1 MGRKR
6 RLPGLTVKD
15 GYMRHPFDIENHV
28 ETSGLVHGR
37 DLKTGHA
44 HDRHSTAYYGIAPS
58 VLTQL
63 CARWRGMP
71 LKAPP
76 YDYSFID
83 LGAGMGRAMLLAAQ
97 MPFREVIGVELHP
110 DLAAVAE
117 RNIGV
122 WQKTGRAR
130 CPMRIVCQDVTEF
143 QFPAN
148 PCVAYLFNPFGEQ
161 VLRRL
166 LRHIG
171 DEFAVRGGQLD
182 LIYANDEMAHEFQT
196 NAGFARLWTGLVPLS
211 EEDEKA
217 DRAILE
223 HQPDGEYAWSTEEPS
238 SIYRWVGRK
247 QHEEEHSYTDHA
259 DTK

>member
-15 GYMRHPFDIENHV
+15 GYMRHPFDIQNHV

-37 DLKTGHA
+37 DLTTGHA
-44 HDRHSTAYYGIAPS
+44 HDRHTTAYYGIAPS

-63 CARWRGMP
+63 CAYWRGMP
-71 LKAPP
+71 RMAEAA
-76 YDYSFID
+76 DYSFID

-110 DLAAVAE
+110 ELAAIAE
-117 RNIGV
+117 RNIDV
-122 WQKTGRAR
+122 WQGTGRAH
-130 CPMRIVCQDVTEF
+130 CPIRIARQDVTEF
-143 QFPAN
+143 EFPAN
-148 PCVAYLFNPFGEQ
+148 PCLAFLFNPFGEV

-166 LRHIG
+166 LRHAA
-171 DEFAVRGGQLD
+171 DEFASRSGQLD
-182 LIYANDEMAHEFQT
+182 LIYANDELAKEFEAH
-196 NAGFARLWTGLVPLS
+196 AGFTRLWTGLVPLS

-223 HQPDGEYAWSTEEPS
+223 NQPNGEYAWSTEEPS
-238 SIYRWVGRK
+238 SIYRWIGRSK
-247 QHEEEHSYTDHA
+247 NPDG
-259 DTK
+259 K